1 MLLFSLHME
10 PDGLQLFSCSDVE
23 IISPGLAISAFGLTL
38 KASICLDTV
47 MSSLQSNPRAL
58 SSQSLVFPGT
68 QLSLLVSKALQ
79 AGKHHRAWRELRQ
92 PHGLLKR
99 TTNQRVKRCLGSH
112 IAQFPQA
119 GNTKAP
125 RGEGTGPRT
134 AASPQDAL
142 YKLEMVPNWMKAVL
156 GHSKQAASSRDPR
169 PADSPVKKLWDGVV
183 TELRSDWQAL
193 SRDRVSNIRKMSGS

>member
-1 MLLFSLHME
+1 MTVPLLTPGIWSLWHPNLYCQTLAMVWSGRE
-10 PDGLQLFSCSDVE
+10 DTGAHATVLPAHGARWAPAFLCSDVE

-68 QLSLLVSKALQ
+68 QLSLLVSKELQ
-79 AGKHHRAWRELRQ
+79 AGKHHRAWRELS
-92 PHGLLKR
+92 HGLLKR

-142 YKLEMVPNWMKAVL
+142 YKLEMVPNWIE
-156 GHSKQAASSRDPR
+156 G
-169 PADSPVKKLWDGVV
+169 SPGP
-183 TELRSDWQAL
+183 Q
-193 SRDRVSNIRKMSGS
+193 

>member
-1 MLLFSLHME
+1 MLLFSLHMQ

-68 QLSLLVSKALQ
+68 QFSLLVSKALQ
-79 AGKHHRAWRELRQ
+79 AGKHHRAWRELS
-92 PHGLLKR
+92 HGLLKR
-99 TTNQRVKRCLGSH
+99 TTNQTAKRCFGSH

-134 AASPQDAL
+134 AASPQNAL
-142 YKLEMVPNWMKAVL
+142 YKLEMVPNWIE
-156 GHSKQAASSRDPR
+156 G
-169 PADSPVKKLWDGVV
+169 SPGP
-183 TELRSDWQAL
+183 Q
-193 SRDRVSNIRKMSGS
+193 